1 MRPIQWHLKNNWRV
15 PESLEKV
22 IPVPKSLHPHLR
34 WWLEESNV
42 LRGQPLH
49 PLKHALQIFTDAS
62 KEGWGAHLDEHT
74 ARGTWSLPESKL
86 HINQLELKAVFL
98 ALKEFRTL
106 VSNKTVLIATDNT
119 TVVAYINKEGGD
131 EIGLPVCPTVENT
144 VLVYQAASNTQGMS
158 HPRPA
163 ERDSRQAI
171 QAWPYHSNRVVT
183 SSRSVPSCM
192 LKVASATKKKVDLF
206 ATRFNNKLPQF
217 VSPVPDPQAWAVDA
231 LSLSWEDLD
240 PYAFPPAAILGKV
253 VEKLQDYPCN
263 RIILIAP
270 GWPNMPW
277 FWDLVAMSSQIPLCL
292 PSIPNLVSQPFKQV
306 LHRNLSNLNLHAWLL
321 EPQQSRSKASL
332 RQWQH
337 ELRLLKEDQP
347 DLSMR
352 QSGPFLQS
360 GASVIRW
367 TSGYHL

>member
-1 MRPIQWHLKNNWRV
+1 MQSG
-15 PESLEKV
+15 SL
-22 IPVPKSLHPHLR
+22 
-34 WWLEESNV
+34 
-42 LRGQPLH
+42 
-49 PLKHALQIFTDAS
+49 
-62 KEGWGAHLDEHT
+62 
-74 ARGTWSLPESKL
+74 
-86 HINQLELKAVFL
+86 
-98 ALKEFRTL
+98 
-106 VSNKTVLIATDNT
+106 
-119 TVVAYINKEGGD
+119 
-131 EIGLPVCPTVENT
+131 CVENP
-144 VLVYQAASNTQGMS
+144 VLVHQETGNSQSTS

-163 ERDSRQAI
+163 ECDSRQAI
-171 QAWPYHSNRVVT
+171 QTWPDHSNRVFQAIC
-183 SSRSVPSCM
+183 SQWHQPQ
-192 LKVASATKKKVDLF
+192 VDLF

-217 VSPVPDPQAWAVDA
+217 VSPVPDPQAWAVDT

-263 RIILIAP
+263 RIIQIAP

-292 PSIPNLVSQPFKQV
+292 PNLVSQPFNQT

-321 EPQQSRSKASL
+321 EPQQSRSRASL

-337 ELRLLKEDQP
+337 KLRLLKEDQP

-360 GASVIRW
+360 GAQ
-367 TSGYHL
+367 

>member
-1 MRPIQWHLKNNWRV
+1 M
-15 PESLEKV
+15 
-22 IPVPKSLHPHLR
+22 IPVPRSLHPHLR

-42 LRGQPLH
+42 LPGQPLH
-49 PLKHALQIFTDAS
+49 QLKHALQIFTDAS
-62 KEGWGAHLDEHT
+62 KEGWGAHLN
-74 ARGTWSLPESKL
+74 GTHCKGNLGSSRKQVAHKSLGAKSGLPGPKRVPRPLFKQHSPGSHRQHNSGCL
-86 HINQLELKAVFL
+86 YQQ
-98 ALKEFRTL
+98 R
-106 VSNKTVLIATDNT
+106 
-119 TVVAYINKEGGD
+119 GGD
-131 EIGLPVCPTVENT
+131 EVGLPVCPTVENP
-144 VLVYQAASNTQGMS
+144 VLVHQETGNSQGTS

-171 QAWPYHSNRVVT
+171 RTWPDHSNGM
-183 SSRSVPSCM
+183 VPSPRGVQSYM
-192 LKVASATKKKVDLF
+192 LPVAPATSGPVCHQIQH
-206 ATRFNNKLPQF
+206 KLPQF
-217 VSPVPDPQAWAVDA
+217 VPLVPDPQAWTVDA
-231 LSLSWEDLD
+231 LSLSWENLD

-253 VEKLQDYPCN
+253 VEKLQDYRCN

-292 PSIPNLVSQPFKQV
+292 PNLPNLVSQPFNQT

-321 EPQQSRSKASL
+321 EPQQSRSRDSL

-347 DLSMR
+347 DPSVK

-367 TSGYHL
+367 TSEHHL